1 MSLFGNRSLRLWEC
15 GSIEPRQLD
24 WTCGDVYLSNPG
36 AFEHQVVHKDVSER
50 SPYGPFDK
58 PLPDL
63 LDFGEMGPCKV
74 AVQLR
79 CSVFQK
85 NRGTVPPASPIIAFQ
100 AASSVVAS
108 WLVECPLRLP
118 TLTECESRED
128 PGYPKC
134 LFGT

>member
-1 MSLFGNRSLRLWEC
+1 M
-15 GSIEPRQLD
+15 Q
-24 WTCGDVYLSNPG
+24 YLSNPG
-36 AFEHQVVHKDVSER
+36 AFEHQVVHKDVSEHQVGQARR

-118 TLTECESRED
+118 TLTECESRRMIFDEED
-128 PGYPKC
+128 
-134 LFGT
+134 LGTQM